1 MKSKLKDFLDTVFLY
16 FILISIGAG
25 DVWVIY
31 LISPHKHFFS
41 TFFYTMLFSFTY
53 SNKATGVL
61 FLYAILLVIL
71 VADLFFMALPVL
83 VLFGAKGKNQKD
95 KTH

>member
-1 MKSKLKDFLDTVFLY
+1 MKSKLKDFLDTVLLY
-16 FILISIGAG
+16 IILVGVAAG

-41 TFFYTMLFSFTY
+41 TFFYTMLFSFNY

-61 FLYAILLVIL
+61 FLYAIWLVIL

-83 VLFGAKGKNQKD
+83 DLLGAKDKNR
-95 KTH
+95 